1 MTLNKTHI
9 VSLLQMIVLLLFVSY
24 EAFSYIDAGAVEK
37 TAYYLLIII
46 LLGTI
51 SFLRAP
57 DMHSL
62 QRLNLSWIGLLAF
75 FFVTVYLVRVLYDLY
90 IANVPFLM
98 TTHKGTIPF
107 LFFCAAV
114 VPLVLMPQMDFHAIN
129 WSVFN
134 KCCYVIFVGMGLY
147 SLYLNLTGQLM
158 DSIFA
163 DGRMVGNA
171 SMDTIGFGHLGVTI
185 VIASMAVM
193 QERSW
198 LWKIAGAVT
207 IIMGVG
213 IMFGAGSRGPMVA
226 IVVCVLVY
234 LYAKGYKMSA
244 IFAIPIILLLF
255 YLLYPVINNFF
266 TDQGNFAI
274 ERIYNS
280 IFRADEMEDVTSLRD
295 ALYAEMTDSFL
306 SHPILGDSFL
316 LKDGQ
321 YVHNFVFEAFLA
333 TGVLGGTV
341 FLLLMACTLV
351 YAVRLIQINPIFIFA
366 ALLFVQHMSYGMFSR
381 SLAILPVFW
390 FSMYCVWCV
399 YNTYSTPT
407 KVIV

>member
-1 MTLNKTHI
+1 
-9 VSLLQMIVLLLFVSY
+9 MILLLFVSF

-37 TAYYLLIII
+37 TAYYLLLIAM
-46 LLGTI
+46 LLTI

-57 DMHSL
+57 NTHSV
-62 QRLNLSWIGLLAF
+62 QRLSLSWIGMLAF
-75 FFVTVYLVRVLYDLY
+75 FFVTVYLIRVLYDLY

-98 TTHKGTIPF
+98 VTHKATIPF
-107 LFFCAAV
+107 LFFCAAI
-114 VPLVLMPQMDFHAIN
+114 VPLFLLPQMDFQNVN
-129 WSVFN
+129 WSLLN
-134 KCCYVIFVGMGLY
+134 KCCYGIFVCMGLY

-158 DSIFA
+158 DSIFS

-185 VIASMAVM
+185 VIASVAVM
-193 QERSW
+193 HERSW
-198 LWKIAGAVT
+198 LWKIAGALT
-207 IIMGVG
+207 IIMGLG

-226 IVVCVLVY
+226 LVICVLVF
-234 LYAKGYKMSA
+234 LYAKGYKKSA
-244 IFAIPIILLLF
+244 IFAIPVILLLF
-255 YLLYPVINNFF
+255 YLLFPVINSFF

-280 IFRADEMEDVTSLRD
+280 IFRADEMEDPTTLRD
-295 ALYAEMTDSFL
+295 ALYAEMSDSFL
-306 SHPILGDSFL
+306 SHPLLGNSFL

-321 YVHNFVFEAFLA
+321 YVHNFIFESFLA
-333 TGVLGGTV
+333 TGIFGGLV
-341 FLLLMACTLV
+341 FTLLVGCTLV
-351 YAVRLIQINPIFIFA
+351 YAIRLIHLDSQFIFV
-366 ALLFVQHMSYGMFSR
+366 ALLFVQYLSYGLFSR

-399 YNTYSTPT
+399 YNTYSTPV